1 MSVAIQGL
9 VFAVTK
15 APTGA
20 VVSLVLIL
28 VSAVLFTIGWR
39 LAVRRRYVAHRWV
52 QTAAVCLNAAVVLVW
67 MIRSLLR
74 NVIPE
79 LPGKL
84 GEGSYAVAT
93 VHAVVGIVGLVL
105 GVWVVLVASELVPKA
120 LRFTDLKLFMR
131 SAYALYMFG
140 TLTGVVLYVV
150 AYVNL
155 P

>member
-1 MSVAIQGL
+1 M
-9 VFAVTK
+9 T
-15 APTGA
+15 
-20 VVSLVLIL
+20 
-28 VSAVLFTIGWR
+28 AVLFTIGWR
-39 LAVRRRYVAHRWV
+39 LAVRRRYRAHRWV

-67 MIRSLLR
+67 MIRSLVR

-93 VHAVVGIVGLVL
+93 VHAVVGIAGLVL

-120 LRFTDLKLFMR
+120 LRFTDFKLFMR
-131 SAYALYMFG
+131 SAYALYMVG

>member
-1 MSVAIQGL
+1 MTVAIQGL
-9 VFAVTK
+9 EFAVTK
-15 APTGA
+15 APAGA

-28 VSAVLFTIGWR
+28 VTAVLLTVGWR
-39 LAVRRRYVAHRWV
+39 LAVRRRYRAHRWV
-52 QTAAVCLNAAVVLVW
+52 QTAAVCLNAVVVLVW

-84 GEGSYAVAT
+84 GEASYAVAT
-93 VHAVVGIVGLVL
+93 AHAVVGIVGLVL

-120 LRFTDLKLFMR
+120 LRFTDFKLFMR
-131 SAYALYMFG
+131 SAYALYMVG